1 MEAYAAS
8 TLTGPVVSS
17 ALLTIGIAIMILVP
31 ALTVLIC
38 RFWLPT
44 KRNRGGPRPRRIRR
58 NRYPAL
64 QLRQA
69 VAIPVCRARIVE

>member
-1 MEAYAAS
+1 METYVA
-8 TLTGPVVSS
+8 SS
-17 ALLTIGIAIMILVP
+17 AVLTIGIAIMIGLP
-31 ALTVLIC
+31 ALTVLFC

-44 KRNRGGPRPRRIRR
+44 RRNRGGPRPRRIRR